1 MTDENPAPPLGTPA
15 LHRSVSAARAVAG
28 AASRIA
34 PAPPP
39 DQVEAPWANRREPRP
54 VTQEDERRA
63 EAVSERMGTK
73 KPKAPARPSR
83 AETKSERALFDNAY
97 ELVNAILMKWR
108 RDVANH
114 NIGFANSQL
123 ARELMKNGAV
133 LIKAGYEIDKL
144 ASLIR
149 LSNELV
155 KNTIDEGDEDKRID
169 EFRKKMERLDMSDTV
184 PENASAGE
192 EEPPDEGDEE
202 NAD

>member
-1 MTDENPAPPLGTPA
+1 MADETPA
-15 LHRSVSAARAVAG
+15 AAPIGTSSLRRTVAG
-28 AASRIA
+28 VRAGASAASRIA

-39 DQVEAPWANRREPRP
+39 DQTEVPWAAHREIRP
-54 VTQEDERRA
+54 QTQEDERKA
-63 EAVSERMGTK
+63 AAVAAATATPRSR
-73 KPKAPARPSR
+73 KAKVPTQEDR
-83 AETKSERALFDNAY
+83 AY

-108 RDVANH
+108 RDVSNH

-123 ARELMKNGAV
+123 ARELMRNGAV

-144 ASLIR
+144 SALIR

-169 EFRKKMERLDMSDTV
+169 EFRKKMERMDLQSTV

-192 EEPPDEGDEE
+192 EEPPDGDEDDNE
-202 NAD
+202 T

>member
-1 MTDENPAPPLGTPA
+1 MADENPAPLGTAA
-15 LHRSVSAARAVAG
+15 LHRSVAAARAVAG
-28 AASRIA
+28 AAPRIA

-39 DQVEAPWANRREPRP
+39 DEVEAPWANRREPRP

-63 EAVSERMGTK
+63 DAVSERLGTK
-73 KPKAPARPSR
+73 KPKTPTRPSR
-83 AETKSERALFDNAY
+83 ASQKVDNAF

-108 RDVANH
+108 RDVAEH
-114 NIGFANSQL
+114 NIGHADNQL
-123 ARELMKNGAV
+123 ARQLMKNGAV

-149 LSNELV
+149 LSHELV

-169 EFRKKMERLDMSDTV
+169 EFRKKMERADMSDTV
-184 PENASAGE
+184 PENANAGE
-192 EEPPDEGDEE
+192 EEPPEEDED